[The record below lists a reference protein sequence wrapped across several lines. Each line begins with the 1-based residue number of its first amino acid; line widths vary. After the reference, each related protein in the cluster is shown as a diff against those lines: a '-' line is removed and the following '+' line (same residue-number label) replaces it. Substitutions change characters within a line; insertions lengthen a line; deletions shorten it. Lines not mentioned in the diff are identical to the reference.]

1 MLYLSTTED
10 PAARERRLLLHS
22 NLVKF
27 GINAFVESEVEGPS
41 TRTYVLDPGRSK
53 IRQIRSI
60 TEDLAVGL
68 GVDYVHI
75 MNEEGVLRIQIPR
88 KDREFPDCLEV
99 AKSARAA
106 PFNFTMGLTTSGE
119 TKSCSLQQL
128 PHLLISGATGSG
140 KSVAVHH
147 ILCSLLATHDPKDL
161 RLVLLDPKAIELC
174 RYNGLPHLA
183 ANVITSASESLLR
196 LQEVSRIMESRYK
209 TLQAKGLVS
218 AYDDKDMP
226 KILVVIDEYA
236 DLRAQL
242 GRQIEQE
249 VLRLAQKARAA
260 GIHLIVATQR
270 PSAKII
276 TGDIKA
282 NFPSRLALKAA
293 SAIDSRVVLGTKG
306 AEGLLGKGDAIFSDN
321 GHLFRVQVPFAGA
334 SHIDT
339 LRAAYETKS

>member
-1 MLYLSTTED
+1 MLYLSTSDD
-10 PAARERRLLLHS
+10 PEARKRRLLLHS

-27 GINAFVESEVEGPS
+27 GINAFVESEVEGPA
-41 TRTYVLDPGRSK
+41 TRTYILDPGRSK

-75 MNEEGVLRIQIPR
+75 MNEEGILRIQIPR
-88 KDREFPDCLEV
+88 NDRVFPDSMEV
-99 AKSARAA
+99 SQRYPAEQ
-106 PFNFTMGLTTSGE
+106 FNFLMGLTTTGE
-119 TKSCSLQQL
+119 PKLCSLQGL
-128 PHLLISGATGSG
+128 PHLLISGSTGSG

-161 RLVLLDPKAIELC
+161 RLVLLDPKAIELT

-183 ANVITSASESLLR
+183 AEVITSASESLLR
-196 LQEVSRIMESRYK
+196 LQEVSRIMEARYK

-218 AYDDKDMP
+218 AYSDPDMP

-242 GRQIEQE
+242 GNQIEHE

-293 SAIDSRVVLGTKG
+293 SAIDSRVVLGVRG
-306 AEGLLGKGDAIFSDN
+306 AEGLLGKGDSIFSDN
-321 GHLFRVQVPFAGA
+321 GHMFRLQIPFAGA
-334 SHIDT
+334 EHVEQ
-339 LRAAYETKS
+339 LKQHYK